1 MNTVEKLALQNGV
14 DMDNSILLFQNRLVN
29 LRHQHIREIMSDY
42 LHVSGRMEHVVTV
55 GGIDFINDTKA
66 DSLNAT
72 WYSLENMTKPVIW
85 ITDLRYETCDMRFE
99 TNDIEFNVA
108 HRTSHI
114 ASPSFEK
121 IIPLLKKKVK
131 AVILLDDDR
140 LRATDYGLPIQHRD
154 ADPLFPRR
162 GKSTEFH
169 RASNSLVSNV
179 ANRKSQIA
187 NHVERVYTAHH
198 IEHAVELAYT
208 VGIPGDVVLFSP
220 AGGEHNENYKHNGD
234 LFSAAV
240 KKL

>member
-1 MNTVEKLALQNGV
+1 MRLEANALE
-14 DMDNSILLFQNRLVN
+14 S
-29 LRHQHIREIMSDY
+29 
-42 LHVSGRMEHVVTV
+42 
-55 GGIDFINDTKA
+55 
-66 DSLNAT
+66 
-72 WYSLENMTKPVIW
+72 
-85 ITDLRYETCDMRFE
+85 
-99 TNDIEFNVA
+99 NVA

-154 ADPLFPRR
+154 AEY
-162 GKSTEFH
+162 TEFH
-169 RASNSLVSNV
+169 RASNGLVSNV

-208 VGIPGDVVLFSP
+208 IGIPGDAVLFSP
-220 AGGEHNENYKHNGD
+220 AAPQKEDVRY
-234 LFSAAV
+234 AT
-240 KKL
+240 